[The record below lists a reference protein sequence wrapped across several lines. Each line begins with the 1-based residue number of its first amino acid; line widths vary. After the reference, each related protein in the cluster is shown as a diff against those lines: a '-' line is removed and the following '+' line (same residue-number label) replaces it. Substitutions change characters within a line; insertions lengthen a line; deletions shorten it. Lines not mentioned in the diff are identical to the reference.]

1 MPCVDEEI
9 EALRRKITS
18 PKLHSWRIEEPV
30 FKAKLSIYKTVYVLK
45 KCFKCILLLI
55 FGYKGYLSPTIQRH
69 IK

>member
-9 EALRRKITS
+9 EALKRKITS

-45 KCFKCILLLI
+45 NVSNVF
-55 FGYKGYLSPTIQRH
+55 YY
-69 IK
+69 